1 MHSRQNVNTCEH
13 LPPPHL
19 TSLEREK
26 RRKKQLGVVR
36 KTARKGN
43 LSLVFR
49 KMSLGGMR
57 GSLESLNSR
66 RPLRSVGIGWDTMA
80 ELMAAPSMTHHEE
93 NSSKSQEPPL
103 TAAPAPSPAP
113 PPKKITA
120 KSIKELLSQCPDLMK
135 FKTDIHA
142 IPDNT
147 TTTQTIFSSG
157 NGMALPSPPPPPL
170 PMPALPSA
178 PPVPTLPPSVSV
190 PMPPVSVSPPSL
202 SMPVPAFASPLCKA
216 DHSSKD
222 EHKGHDDDAQYGSDW
237 QIMTSF
243 QSDSVHLPLGIP
255 WSPSSTKTPATVAL
269 LRPALPV
276 GSHRK
281 RVWVFDDTDCV
292 DPTLFVCAQAGLYR
306 VSFVV
311 VSSSQRHRAELTL
324 PTPHVLFHS
333 HRPAAKEEA
342 KVLLSEK
349 QMVSTVRFLSAAST
363 IQVLFSRAS
372 LPSVPCPHQ
381 LVVQI
386 GYREAV

>member
-1 MHSRQNVNTCEH
+1 
-13 LPPPHL
+13 
-19 TSLEREK
+19 
-26 RRKKQLGVVR
+26 
-36 KTARKGN
+36 
-43 LSLVFR
+43 
-49 KMSLGGMR
+49 MR

-66 RPLRSVGIGWDTMA
+66 RPLRSVGIGWETMA

-93 NSSKSQEPPL
+93 KSLKVQATPL
-103 TAAPAPSPAP
+103 TAAPSPALPPP

-120 KSIKELLSQCPDLMK
+120 KSIKELLGQCPDLMK

-147 TTTQTIFSSG
+147 TTTQTIFSSRG
-157 NGMALPSPPPPPL
+157 GMASPSPPPL
-170 PMPALPSA
+170 PMPALPSV
-178 PPVPTLPPSVSV
+178 PPVPTLPSSVSV

-202 SMPVPAFASPLCKA
+202 SMPVPTFASPLCEA

-222 EHKGHDDDAQYGSDW
+222 EHKGQDSDAQYGSDW
-237 QIMTSF
+237 QIMVSF

-255 WSPSSTKTPATVAL
+255 WPPSLTKTPATLAL
-269 LRPALPV
+269 PRPALPV
-276 GSHRK
+276 GSQKK
-281 RVWVFDDTDCV
+281 RVWVFEDTDCV

-333 HRPAAKEEA
+333 HRPAAKEEVT
-342 KVLLSEK
+342 VLLSEK
-349 QMVSTVRFLSAAST
+349 QMVSTVRFLSAGST
-363 IQVLFSRAS
+363 IQVLSSHAS
-372 LPSVPCPHQ
+372 LPSVPCSHQ

-386 GYREAV
+386 GRAHV